1 VEQALPHFA
10 TVAQQLDTAADAI
23 AKANAEV
30 HHVVEEI
37 AATAL
42 IGIGLSVLT
51 AGFSDV
57 VAAGA
62 AEAEVAEAAGEV
74 TRLGQLLIRVAE
86 VMERIKTAM
95 EDSKLL
101 KFGVE
106 FGKNLDANS
115 LGSVSGQVA
124 TGPRGCLRR
133 VRSGRRRPG
142 RIRPGRPG
150 GPRSGLRTTRP
161 GK

>member
-1 VEQALPHFA
+1 MAHEHFSIRPGPVNTLGNDFTASGDHLDGRAADAFHAHWSHTRNQVEEALPHFA

-62 AEAEVAEAAGEV
+62 AEAEVAEAAGLPQSC
-74 TRLGQLLIRVAE
+74 R
-86 VMERIKTAM
+86 TAAPAG
-95 EDSKLL
+95 S
-101 KFGVE
+101 
-106 FGKNLDANS
+106 DA
-115 LGSVSGQVA
+115 A
-124 TGPRGCLRR
+124 
-133 VRSGRRRPG
+133 RP
-142 RIRPGRPG
+142 IPASP
-150 GPRSGLRTTRP
+150 PSSTRP
-161 GK
+161 RPSGSPARP